1 MSCSTGLSAEIWI
14 IDDPPDTLRELRQTL
29 VHRGY
34 QVKNQPARSAV
45 LEDCLAADA
54 APGNCPDL
62 LLLGPGLVQGSAKA
76 WCQKL
81 RQWGGGALLWMAVG
95 DGGSPQRRIEVFRS
109 GGADYLEYPLHV
121 AEAIVRIERQLMLR
135 LQRSELQAQVA
146 RLQQEMVD
154 YRRVELEMQLFLAL
168 TQAITE
174 ATEIEQA
181 FHAVLDCV
189 YRAIGWDYGEIWMP
203 DVTGRHLVMTRSH
216 YAATDQ
222 ALEEFDQASQTFFFE
237 RDRGVVGRVWET
249 GRPLWIEDAT
259 HMRDGF
265 FVRRPLA
272 VAAGLRANLSVPI
285 AMNGQILAV
294 LCLFHRVAI
303 PFDGRLIKLMGAVA
317 AQMGV
322 LLQRKKVELDLR
334 RANLQLELL
343 AKLDGL
349 TQIPNRRCFDH
360 YLLREWQRLAE
371 HHQSIGVGL
380 CDVDHFK
387 QYNDAYGH
395 QAGDECLIQV
405 ARALSAVMSES
416 ANLVARYGGEEFV
429 VILSDTNPEQMAAI
443 AQAIQAAIARL
454 AIDHAKSS
462 VGPHITLSMGFAIA
476 QPHRPN
482 SSPEDLL
489 RLADQA
495 LYAAKHGGRNQYRFL
510 VATDC
515 EARA

>member
-1 MSCSTGLSAEIWI
+1 M
-14 IDDPPDTLRELRQTL
+14 RQTL
-29 VHRGY
+29 VRRGY
-34 QVKNQPARSAV
+34 QVKTHPGRSSVLDDLPAVDSDLGSR
-45 LEDCLAADA
+45 
-54 APGNCPDL
+54 PDL
-62 LLLGPGLVQGSAKA
+62 LLLGPGLFQDSAA
-76 WCQKL
+76 VWCQKL
-81 RQWGGGALLWMAVG
+81 RQLGNEALLWIAVG
-95 DGGSPQRRIEVFRS
+95 NGNQPQQRIEVFRS
-109 GGADYLEYPLHV
+109 GGADYLEHPLHV
-121 AEAIVRIERQLMLR
+121 AEAIVRIERQLTLH
-135 LQRSELQAQVA
+135 LQRSELQTQVN
-146 RLQQEMVD
+146 RLQQEMLD

-181 FHAVLDCV
+181 FHSVLDCV

-203 DVTGRHLVMTRSH
+203 DVTGHHLILARSH
-216 YAATDQ
+216 YATSDP
-222 ALEEFDQASQTFFFE
+222 ALQQFDHASQSLHFE

-259 HMRDGF
+259 QMYDSF
-265 FVRRPLA
+265 FVRQPL
-272 VAAGLRANLSVPI
+272 VLAAGLRANLSVPI
-285 AMNGQILAV
+285 VVNGQILAV

-334 RANLQLELL
+334 RANLQLEVL

-349 TQIPNRRCFDH
+349 TQIPNRRCFDG
-360 YLLREWQRLAE
+360 YLLREWGRLAE
-371 HHQSIGVGL
+371 HSQWIGVGL

-429 VILSDTNPEQMAAI
+429 VILSDTNPEQMEAI

-454 AIDHAKSS
+454 AIDHIKSS
-462 VGPHITLSMGFAIA
+462 VSQHITLSMGFAIA
-476 QPHRPN
+476 QPHQPN
-482 SSPEDLL
+482 SSPDDLL
-489 RLADQA
+489 RLA
-495 LYAAKHGGRNQYRFL
+495 
-510 VATDC
+510 
-515 EARA
+515 